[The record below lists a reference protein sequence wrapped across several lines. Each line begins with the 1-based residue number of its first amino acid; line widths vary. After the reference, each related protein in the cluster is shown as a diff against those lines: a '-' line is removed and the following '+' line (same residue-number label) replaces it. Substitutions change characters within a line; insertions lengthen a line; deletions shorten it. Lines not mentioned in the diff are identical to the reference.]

1 MVGIKESLMRRF
13 LLRIATGSL
22 LLAFVV
28 GFAAFMLEYSA
39 ESKRASDT
47 LEALSETVRVSAS
60 VAAFSRNE
68 LIAADVVNGLV
79 QSHIVAEAW
88 ITSDFNNGT
97 EIFSLKRSAREIN
110 EKEDQ
115 LFTWALH
122 SPIDSTEVI
131 GTLGVRKNAQ
141 VIEQIA
147 RGTAFRY
154 ALFLVVQI
162 PLLAILFTLFFRR
175 IIGTPLTRITAA
187 IKHVKPGSTMRI
199 SMPPKHENSEI
210 GMLVQST
217 NILLEAT
224 EHAILEERRAEAE
237 KNEIEQH
244 FQRVFATTSIGV
256 MILKADGKLLSYNP
270 VLERISGYSA
280 EFLSQVKQNDFFN
293 VLFVQPE
300 HAWSMVHEA
309 ESLGTTIISDL
320 QVKNKKSDQTELWVN
335 CTFSVTSNEEGD
347 TEFIEGVFFDVTKR
361 RASESEARKA
371 AEIDALT
378 QLVNRRGVEI
388 FLDRALRQASS
399 KKSNVAVLLLDLDG
413 FKSVNDVHGHAA
425 GDIVLKEIAERMR
438 ARVRRSSDLASRL
451 GGDEFVVVVV
461 DFGVSTQLLEQL
473 ASDLVELISEPIA
486 ISPLISVNVGA
497 SIGISYAPLHGQTRD
512 ELLQAAD
519 NAMYG
524 VKARGK
530 NNYGFADLGETPA
543 LKV

>member
-1 MVGIKESLMRRF
+1 
-13 LLRIATGSL
+13 
-22 LLAFVV
+22 
-28 GFAAFMLEYSA
+28 
-39 ESKRASDT
+39 
-47 LEALSETVRVSAS
+47 
-60 VAAFSRNE
+60 
-68 LIAADVVNGLV
+68 
-79 QSHIVAEAW
+79 
-88 ITSDFNNGT
+88 
-97 EIFSLKRSAREIN
+97 
-110 EKEDQ
+110 
-115 LFTWALH
+115 
-122 SPIDSTEVI
+122 
-131 GTLGVRKNAQ
+131 
-141 VIEQIA
+141 
-147 RGTAFRY
+147 
-154 ALFLVVQI
+154 
-162 PLLAILFTLFFRR
+162 
-175 IIGTPLTRITAA
+175 
-187 IKHVKPGSTMRI
+187 MRI